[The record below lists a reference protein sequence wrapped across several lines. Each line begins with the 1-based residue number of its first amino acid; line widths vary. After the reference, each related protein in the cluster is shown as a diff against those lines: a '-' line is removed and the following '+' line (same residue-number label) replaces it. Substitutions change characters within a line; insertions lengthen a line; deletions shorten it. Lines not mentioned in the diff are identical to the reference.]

1 MSLLPQ
7 TSPDVLLAAEEANA
21 ERWTLS
27 FGALPQIIT
36 SKHVLRPP
44 DLLPYLVYEYGLGML
59 TPYVANTYD
68 LIDTGRTWM
77 RLRGTFAGVAQGLEF
92 AGATGS
98 VEPARPSRIW
108 WNSAQVRFAALP
120 ESEAVLDRVEGITRL
135 SLPYRSDLRRGVH
148 EHDVGPA
155 LVESSRADR
164 CLIERESGVRLREG
178 GTLWSFGRTA
188 DIEHTL
194 TEAEGLALGNWL
206 APADGGALRWVD
218 MTYPWVTAQFAWGA
232 NPEAQRRQLMAR
244 WFEGR
249 TLHVRLMDADGAVIG
264 YRRVRALR
272 AVNEAL
278 SGRYRHGSAS
288 YSPSASGQSV
298 YAEALT
304 GFGNGAGQT
313 VASAALIY
321 GAVPAAGVRAGA
333 LWLGPDDLSGGVA
346 FAEYPLQMDL
356 RPTVRERL
364 RFLLRF

>member
-7 TSPDVLLAAEEANA
+7 TSPDVLLAAEEANS
-21 ERWTLS
+21 ERWALA

-44 DLLPYLVYEYGLGML
+44 DVLPFLVYEYGLGML

-77 RLRGTFAGVAQGLEF
+77 RLRGTFAGVVQGLEF
-92 AGATGS
+92 AGAPGS
-98 VEPARPSRIW
+98 VEPARPTRVW

-120 ESEAVLDRVEGITRL
+120 ESEPVLDRVEGVTRL

-148 EHDVGPA
+148 EHDVAPA
-155 LVESSRADR
+155 LAESSRADR
-164 CLIERESGVRLREG
+164 CLIERESGVRLRDG
-178 GTLWSFGRTA
+178 GTLWSLGRTA
-188 DIEHTL
+188 DIEHTI

-206 APADGGALRWVD
+206 PHVEGGGLHWID
-218 MTYPWVTAQFAWGA
+218 MKYPWVTAQFRWAES
-232 NPEAQRRQLMAR
+232 PEAQRRQLMAR
-244 WFEGR
+244 WFQGR
-249 TLHVRLMDADGAVIG
+249 VLHVRLTDAEGGVIG
-264 YRRVRALR
+264 YRRLRALH

-278 SGRYRHGSAS
+278 SGRYQSGSAS
-288 YSPSASGQSV
+288 YSPAATGQHV

-304 GFGNGAGQT
+304 GFGNGSGQT

-321 GAVPAAGVRAGA
+321 GAAPAAGVRAGA
-333 LWLGPDDLSGGVA
+333 LWLGPEELSGGVA
-346 FAEYPLQMDL
+346 FAETALHLDL